1 MSVARQAR
9 LWQWA
14 AVAYGVAA
22 VLFLLYFPSVT
33 VAGYQRPLL
42 QVLGPGM
49 VIPVS
54 LPVLVTLIPAVLP
67 WRKALVA
74 WIVTGALVVFIAV
87 TVLSVGMIY
96 LPAAIF
102 TGVAAY
108 LHGRAPIE
116 DAPLP
121 PDDWPKRRPTAGNG
135 S

>member
-1 MSVARQAR
+1 MTVARQAR

-22 VLFLLYFPSVT
+22 VLFLLFFPSVT

-42 QVLGPGM
+42 RVLGPSM
-49 VIPVS
+49 VIPIS
-54 LPVLVTLIPAVLP
+54 LPVLAVLVPAVLP
-67 WRKALVA
+67 WRKALIA
-74 WIVTGALVVFIAV
+74 WIVAGGLVVFIVV
-87 TVLSVGMIY
+87 TILSVGMIY
-96 LPAAIF
+96 LPAAVF

-108 LHGRAPIE
+108 LHGKAPIE

-121 PDDWPKRRPTAGNG
+121 PDTWPNRRP